1 MSRILIES
9 SLTKEPRWYDVSL
22 SKNTLTFSPVDD
34 KSGKGV
40 LTAPAANGNARFPM
54 VEKKNYP
61 KS

>member
-40 LTAPAANGNARFPM
+40 LTAPVANGNARFPM
-54 VEKKNYP
+54 VEKKNNP